1 MKKNPSQEQLSKSVE
16 RRIRHLMI
24 RTLEGFEDSFADLE
38 DTRDGQSYKAHI
50 RNMFNDAIRA
60 QRDELRDY
68 SVDYRPLRLTD
79 DNTLAVTQTFM
90 QSVQRIDMDIEDSV
104 PRIRFYASSKNRKV
118 IDALRSELDSGVIY
132 SIEEDEWT
140 LEICGVRDC
149 ASSVLLMMD
158 KYRLHSNVHQ
168 RYILWKEK
176 VINLYQKS

>member
-38 DTRDGQSYKAHI
+38 DTREGQSFKAHI

-60 QRDELRDY
+60 QRDEIRDY

-90 QSVQRIDMDIEDSV
+90 QSVQRIDMDTEQET
-104 PRIRFYASSKNRKV
+104 PRIRIYADPDNARV
-118 IDALRSELDSGVIY
+118 IDALRSEFDAGATYMQDGVLV
-132 SIEEDEWT
+132 
-140 LEICGVRDC
+140 LEIVGVETC
-149 ASSVLLMMD
+149 VNSVLPIMD
-158 KYRLHSNVHQ
+158 RYRLHASVRSQ
-168 RYILWKEK
+168 YEDWREQVVK
-176 VINLYQKS
+176 LYRR